1 LPNNIILL
9 ITINKFDPN
18 LVLVNINK
26 LKSYRFI
33 ADRTLQPVLVE
44 PSDLV
49 TDDLVQTKKH
59 DALYVEPKGFQPI
72 EFEPVCKIFNTWPY

>member
-1 LPNNIILL
+1 MCFNNLVPGDGL
-9 ITINKFDPN
+9 DPN

-33 ADRTLQPVLVE
+33 EDRTLQPVLVE

-49 TDDLVQTKKH
+49 TDELVQTKKPN
-59 DALYVEPKGFQPI
+59 ALYVEPKGFDL
-72 EFEPVCKIFNTWPY
+72 